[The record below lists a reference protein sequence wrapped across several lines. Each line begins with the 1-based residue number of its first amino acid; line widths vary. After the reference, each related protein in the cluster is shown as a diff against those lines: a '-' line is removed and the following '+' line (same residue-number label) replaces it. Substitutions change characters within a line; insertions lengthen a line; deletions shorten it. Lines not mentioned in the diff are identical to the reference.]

1 MTKETP
7 FYFTKVECPICKTLN
22 EFETV
27 RMAAYTDEG
36 RDTDFCPKNVKWRSP
51 KYQRYNPL
59 VFFAATCSN
68 CHYTREFTQSFKEW
82 KDDIT
87 FKTYRLKTVK
97 ERHLDHLAQAD
108 SIIKQFGEAIDTP
121 RFPNESAICK
131 LHLAIFDEA
140 LADHPSALDLGRF
153 YLRIGW
159 IYRDLAKG
167 ENASTQFL
175 RGMML
180 DLDNQFATMRRAS
193 AELQQEMAAF
203 ARQVFQQGQTED
215 LPVDVTAAMEP
226 FSERFDNEVIALGE
240 LQQQTDARLQEL
252 GRLVEEYKATVVGG
266 DNGTLANFGGHNSFT
281 DFLLN
286 LRQRW
291 DGVVVNESEALDKAV
306 IYYEKAYKEGRDIA
320 AGNQQIQAS
329 YLIAELSRRIGN
341 YDKAREYFNS
351 TIKHGQEFIYQ
362 NRQDQSRTVL
372 ARKILELAIQQ
383 GRDTQAA
390 VKV

>member
-1 MTKETP
+1 MTNETP

-51 KYQRYNPL
+51 KYQGYNPL
-59 VFFAATCSN
+59 VFFAATCDN

-82 KDDIT
+82 KDDVT

-97 ERHLDHLAQAD
+97 ERHLDHLAQAG
-108 SIIKQFGEAIDTP
+108 SVVKQLGEAIDVP
-121 RFPNESAICK
+121 RLPNESAICK
-131 LHLAIFDEA
+131 LHLAIFDEQ

-159 IYRDLAKG
+159 VYRDLAKG
-167 ENASTQFL
+167 ETAGSQFV

-180 DLDNQFATMRRAS
+180 DLDNQFAQMRRAS
-193 AELQQEMAAF
+193 AELQQEVAAF
-203 ARQVFQQGQTED
+203 ARQVFQHSQADE
-215 LPVDVTAAMEP
+215 LPADVTATMEP
-226 FSERFDNEVIALGE
+226 FADRFDNEVIALGE
-240 LQQQTDARLQEL
+240 LQQQTEARLIEL
-252 GRLVEEYKATVVGG
+252 GKVVDDYKQTVAGG
-266 DNGTLANFGGHNSFT
+266 DGAAGGFAGHSSFT
-281 DFLLN
+281 DFLLDV
-286 LRQRW
+286 RKRW
-291 DGVVVNESEALDKAV
+291 DGIVADERDALEKAV
-306 IYYEKAYKEGRDIA
+306 YYYEKAYKEGRDIA

-329 YLIAELSRRIGN
+329 YLIAELSRRIGD
-341 YDKAREYFNS
+341 YEKAKDYFNS

-383 GRDTQAA
+383 GKDNQAA